1 MSRAFRLRCLLLVI
15 AFSSVLPFL
24 SGQTRFAV
32 ISDTHV
38 GAGGANADLGAVVE
52 AINAR
57 QDIDFVVHTGDITEK
72 GRDAEFR
79 KAKEILDRLNIPY
92 FIVPGN
98 HDSHWIGRGLVGYED
113 SWKTDKFFF
122 VKDGLYCL
130 GLNTWEFGHLASETI
145 DWLAGVVAN
154 IPDAASVLVFVHDPP
169 DAVDNWN
176 QVHNLLRKRH
186 AAVIAGHVH
195 KTQVLRAK
203 GGIPAITARAS
214 ISRGEAQPWGF
225 LIVDASPETI
235 DVREVNGLAS
245 PTVLPPLK
253 IDNAAA
259 LPELS
264 QKTFANFGAEILWRK
279 DFKSFVLTAPLV
291 FKDSIYMTARSGRMT
306 CLDLRGNVRWSR
318 DFGEQLVGRPALWKN
333 RVYAGTS
340 SGKIVALDTRS
351 GREAVS
357 TDIQERVSS
366 QLAIFQRRMGRP
378 ALLVGTGTGR
388 MFCLDAE
395 TLATLWIGEGAA
407 DLIQTRPLE
416 IAGKILFGSW
426 DARVHALDS
435 ESGREVWSWT
445 ENDNFYYAP
454 AGCIPASDGTRVF
467 VCSPDSYVSAIDLAT
482 GKTSWRAKAASW
494 ESLGISPDK
503 KTILVKSRLD
513 EFNVLDS
520 AAGKLVR
527 QTAPAQ
533 GNGDLLPVEPLA
545 SGGEILFGGQN
556 GNVYLID
563 KNGRISALFSMG
575 PGGVHS
581 IQSPKRGI
589 FIAADMDGRVVAF
602 RLKRK

>member
-1 MSRAFRLRCLLLVI
+1 MSRAFRLRCLLCLVFLSAI
-15 AFSSVLPFL
+15 PFL

-32 ISDTHV
+32 ISDTHI
-38 GAGGANADLGAVVE
+38 GAGGASSDLRAVVG

-72 GRDAEFR
+72 GRDAEFGQAR
-79 KAKEILDRLNIPY
+79 EILGRLNVPY
-92 FIVPGN
+92 FIIPGN

-122 VKDGLYCL
+122 VKDGLYCV
-130 GLNTWEFGHLASETI
+130 GLNTWEFGHLAPETI
-145 DWLAGVVAN
+145 EWLAGTVAN
-154 IPDAASVLVFVHDPP
+154 IPDTVSILVFVHDPP
-169 DAVDNWN
+169 DAIDNWS
-176 QVHNLLRKRH
+176 QVHNLLRNRR

-195 KTQVLRAK
+195 KTQVLRAD
-203 GGIPAITARAS
+203 GGIPVITARAS
-214 ISRGEAQPWGF
+214 ISRGEAQPWGY
-225 LIVDASPETI
+225 LIVEASPETI
-235 DVREVNGLAS
+235 KVLEVNGEAS
-245 PTVLPPLK
+245 PAVLAPLMLN
-253 IDNAAA
+253 NATA
-259 LPELS
+259 LPELPE
-264 QKTFANFGAEILWRK
+264 KTFSNFGAEILWRK

-291 FKDSIYMTARSGRMT
+291 SRDSIYVAARSGRMT
-306 CLDLRGNVRWSR
+306 CLDLRGNIRWSR
-318 DFGEQLVGRPALWKN
+318 DFGEPLVSRPALWKK

-351 GREAVS
+351 GREAAS
-357 TDIQERVSS
+357 TDIKERVSS

-395 TLATLWIGEGAA
+395 TLATLWTGAGA
-407 DLIQTRPLE
+407 TDMIQTRPLE
-416 IAGKILFGSW
+416 VTGKIIFGSW
-426 DARVHALDS
+426 DARVHGLDS

-454 AGCIPASDGTRVF
+454 AGCVPASDGTRVF
-467 VCSPDSYVSAIDLAT
+467 VCSPDGYVSAIDLVT
-482 GKTSWRAKAASW
+482 GKTAWREKAASW

-503 KTILVKSRLD
+503 KSIWVKSRID

-520 AAGKLVR
+520 VAGKLLR
-527 QTAPAQ
+527 KTAPAQ

-545 SGGEILFGGQN
+545 SAGEILFGGQN
-556 GNVYLID
+556 GNIYLID
-563 KNGRISALFSMG
+563 KDGRISKHFSMG

-581 IQSPKRGI
+581 IQNPKRGV

-602 RLKRK
+602 RLKR